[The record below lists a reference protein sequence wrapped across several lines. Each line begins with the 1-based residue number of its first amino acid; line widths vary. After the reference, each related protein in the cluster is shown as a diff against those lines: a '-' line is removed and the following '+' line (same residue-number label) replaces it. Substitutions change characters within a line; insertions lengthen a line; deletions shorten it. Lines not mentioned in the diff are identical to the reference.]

1 MSEDVLS
8 MPESFEST
16 AGVKASIYE
25 YLHACPVCFET
36 DTKHYV
42 RVPSLFNKGEYIR
55 YERCTN
61 CGVVFRNPRL
71 PSTYREK
78 KYEETPMPEKSKRLA
93 PRNQLHYRFMM
104 REIERHLPDKSRR
117 RLLDFGCGAGGF
129 MLEAKIAGFDVMGLE
144 LSKDL
149 ANHCREEHGLDVYQ
163 GLITDPEFADE
174 KFDLIISSQV
184 FEHLVDPR
192 GTLEEARRHL
202 RTPGLFLIEVPNLTH
217 IKERLNK
224 GAVMDDSHLF
234 YFSSKSL
241 PRMFEDAGFSV
252 LAVQQGA
259 RLYRVL
265 GRDKPFPDWVHG
277 LGMKVSSTLGVRTG
291 LSVLARLD

>member
-1 MSEDVLS
+1 MNEDVLS
-8 MPESFEST
+8 MPESFDST

-25 YLHACPVCFET
+25 YLHACPVCRST
-36 DTKHYV
+36 DMKHYV
-42 RVPSLFNKGEYIR
+42 RVPSLFNKGEFIR
-55 YERCTN
+55 YERCTD

-78 KYEETPMPEKSKRLA
+78 KYEETPMPDKSKRLA

-104 REIERHLPDKSRR
+104 RLIERHLPDKSRR

-129 MLEAKIAGFDVMGLE
+129 LLEAKNAGYDVMGLE

-149 ANHCREEHGLDVYQ
+149 ANHVRQEHGLEVYQ
-163 GLITDPEFADE
+163 GLITDDDFADE

-241 PRMFEDAGFSV
+241 PRMFEDAGFKV
-252 LAVQQGA
+252 LTVQQGA

-265 GRDKPFPDWVHG
+265 GKDKPFPDWIHNA
-277 LGMKVSSTLGVRTG
+277 GMKVSSTLGVRTG